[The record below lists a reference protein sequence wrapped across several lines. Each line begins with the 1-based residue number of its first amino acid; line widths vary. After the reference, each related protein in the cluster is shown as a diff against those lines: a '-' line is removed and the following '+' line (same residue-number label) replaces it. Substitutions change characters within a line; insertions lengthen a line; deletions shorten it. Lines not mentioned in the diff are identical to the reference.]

1 MGRCEETICGTRR
14 LEVNGADFSSNDE
27 DNRLLEFGDLEEM
40 GKEILL
46 VFVGSCCFIWSCVNR
61 KIFV

>member
-1 MGRCEETICGTRR
+1 M
-14 LEVNGADFSSNDE
+14 NGADFSSNDE